1 MSSVGASPI
10 PRRSAPGRRNGCPD
24 RFANQT
30 IWELTDNASWFMG
43 AHHLTLG
50 THDEMIHLDG
60 SRRVRVP
67 AGRWCF
73 ASLDSLERGCPDAL
87 RPRLRARRPGRRAP

>member
-1 MSSVGASPI
+1 M
-10 PRRSAPGRRNGCPD
+10 NGCPD

-30 IWELTDNASWFMG
+30 TWELTDNVSWIMG

-50 THDEMIHLDG
+50 THEENIHLNG

-67 AGRWCF
+67 AGRWGF
-73 ASLDSLERGCPDAL
+73 ASLDSLEAGLPDSV
-87 RPRLRARRPGRRAP
+87 RPRLRVADLSSTAR